1 MMNLQNLVNCRK
13 SVKLK
18 LRLLHRHFVLV
29 GGILQCNIYL
39 GQMVEYQ
46 TNKKSNKQY
55 VDAFKLFTLLITIY
69 FFYRYFILVSWTIWI
84 GQVPKIISQ
93 PSRIYCALV
102 SKQPVLLKCTFPL
115 KISTSSM
122 FYEIFYKLSKV
133 QKISLILFSLDFSMW
148 VVNVRNERN
157 GSIALKMSLRLYFV
171 LPCPNMIRSCMR
183 MKLQ

>member
-29 GGILQCNIYL
+29 GILQCNIYL

-69 FFYRYFILVSWTIWI
+69 FLSLFHFSFLDDLDRLGAKDYQPTEQDILRTRVKTTGI
-84 GQVPKIISQ
+84 VE
-93 PSRIYCALV
+93 V
-102 SKQPVLLKCTFPL
+102 H
-115 KISTSSM
+115 
-122 FYEIFYKLSKV
+122 
-133 QKISLILFSLDFSMW
+133 FSFKNLNF
-148 VVNVRNERN
+148 
-157 GSIALKMSLRLYFV
+157 K
-171 LPCPNMIRSCMR
+171 
-183 MKLQ
+183 